1 MTPRLF
7 CALAL
12 LACLLGAPPVAGQ
25 QITVDFEDLSLSSQS
40 FENGA
45 NLSPPGSFTS
55 RGAVFNNSYTAA
67 FQSWT
72 GWSYSNKT
80 DVTTQPVGSGNSMD
94 YTRQYTAQNL
104 PNGGGAAGSANYGIA
119 NNFSP
124 GDATITLPAGT
135 HPLSMQVTNNTYA
148 ALAIKYGDGFSR
160 PFAGPTGPTPG
171 GDFFLLTIIGL
182 DSVGAQTGSVPF
194 YLADYRELGG
204 APDSIISQ
212 WTNVD
217 LSSLAPSTRSLMF
230 SLTSTDNGMF
240 GMNTPAYFAM
250 DNLVV
255 TPTPEPALTAV
266 IAGGG
271 LVLWGLLRRRTRKDQ
286 EQMASESGK

>member
-1 MTPRLF
+1 
-7 CALAL
+7 
-12 LACLLGAPPVAGQ
+12 
-25 QITVDFEDLSLSSQS
+25 
-40 FENGA
+40 
-45 NLSPPGSFTS
+45 
-55 RGAVFNNSYTAA
+55 
-67 FQSWT
+67 
-72 GWSYSNKT
+72 
-80 DVTTQPVGSGNSMD
+80 MD
-94 YTRQYTAQNL
+94 YTKQYTAQNL
-104 PNGGGAAGSANYGIA
+104 PNGGGAAGSANYAIA

-135 HPLSMQVTNNTYA
+135 RPLSMQVTNNTYA
-148 ALAIKYGDGFSR
+148 ALAIKYGDSFSR
-160 PFAGPTGPTPG
+160 AFAGPATSPVAG
-171 GDFFLLTIIGL
+171 GDYFLLTITGL
-182 DSVGAQTGSVPF
+182 DSGGAQTGSVPF

-230 SLTSTDNGMF
+230 SLTSTDNGSF

-255 TPTPEPALTAV
+255 TPTPEPALPAV

-271 LVLWGLLRRRTRKDQ
+271 LALWGLLRRQKGKDLGRT
-286 EQMASESGK
+286 AAGSGKKA